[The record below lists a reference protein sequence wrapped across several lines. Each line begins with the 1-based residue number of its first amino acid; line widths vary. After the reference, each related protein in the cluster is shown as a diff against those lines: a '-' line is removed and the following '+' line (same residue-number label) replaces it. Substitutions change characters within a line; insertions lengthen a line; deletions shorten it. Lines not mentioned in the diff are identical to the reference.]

1 MRDTTST
8 RRNDTATAA
17 RKEPTRDHPAGRRLR
32 ALLAALLALV
42 GLAATALPAPAPAA
56 AAGRWPLEP
65 CYTIESRL
73 NGYVLQV
80 GLAGGAGAGAA
91 STTPPAAV

>member
-1 MRDTTST
+1 MRDTTSP
-8 RRNDTATAA
+8 RRHAATTAA
-17 RKEPTRDHPAGRRLR
+17 RKEPTMDRPTGRPLR

-42 GLAATALPAPAPAA
+42 ALAATALPAPAPAA